1 MFSFIRP
8 QHGDSSNSHKSSD
21 SVGTREYM
29 KPKTSMY
36 YLFQV
41 QKQLPK
47 VFLLKRVL
55 KICSKYTGE
64 HTCRSVISIKLQS
77 NLIKITLRHGC
88 SPVNLLHIFRKPFS
102 RNTSWWLLLQE
113 AIKGSYFQELLQ
125 ILLSKF
131 FRWSVADGKSKDPGL
146 SYVNTSELVSILLK
160 DYNKNTLPVREKKPL
175 EVSIQ
180 LFIEDMIPLEKRNMV
195 RKTSDRLLL
204 FCWICWSFP
213 SWSFTSTFWQ
223 LKAL

>member
-1 MFSFIRP
+1 
-8 QHGDSSNSHKSSD
+8 
-21 SVGTREYM
+21 M

-36 YLFQV
+36 HLFQV
-41 QKQLPK
+41 QKQLPE

-77 NLIKITLRHGC
+77 SLIKITLRHGC

-113 AIKGSYFQELLQ
+113 AIKGSYFQEFLQ

-160 DYNKNTLPVREKKPL
+160 DYNKNTLPVRDKKPL

-195 RKTSDRLLL
+195 RKTSDRLIL
-204 FCWICWSFP
+204 FCWIC
-213 SWSFTSTFWQ
+213 
-223 LKAL
+223 